1 MPTELEKMM
10 ADLKATSDQIGDGVK
25 EAQASASKTVAP
37 HVQGDIQDGIGNL
50 QETSGLV
57 VEAFRS

>member
-25 EAQASASKTVAP
+25 EAQASASKTRRMSR
-37 HVQGDIQDGIGNL
+37 DIQDGIGNL

>member
-10 ADLKATSDQIGDGVK
+10 ADLKATSDQIESETGSKMK

-37 HVQGDIQDGIGNL
+37 HVQGYP
-50 QETSGLV
+50 
-57 VEAFRS
+57 RWHR

>member
-10 ADLKATSDQIGDGVK
+10 AADLKATSDQIGDGVK

-37 HVQGDIQDGIGNL
+37 HVQGYP
-50 QETSGLV
+50 
-57 VEAFRS
+57 RWHR